1 MNAYTLYPEMVETEF
16 SSPYQRNNPCEH
28 SRTHIPLVRFA
39 PLLAAAAPP
48 HLARGRPLIC
58 LACSPVSS
66 ARLSISALMPAA
78 SADIVMP
85 RADAVLRTPDEV
97 AERMLELVG
106 GYGAED
112 SGRFINIWSGDDI
125 AW

>member
-58 LACSPVSS
+58 LACSS
-66 ARLSISALMPAA
+66 RLLACLFLLSCPPGAL
-78 SADIVMP
+78 
-85 RADAVLRTPDEV
+85 T
-97 AERMLELVG
+97 
-106 GYGAED
+106 
-112 SGRFINIWSGDDI
+112 
-125 AW
+125 